1 LILSCHGDS
10 GIEKERSMYQKGS
23 IGLEEAQ
30 GAIQAMLEEV
40 KGHPEKYWQHGAM
53 AVVDER
59 GKLVAFAK
67 MDSPHQ
73 LPGDVA
79 IRKAWTAAICAQDN
93 HQADAMLKKGGALL
107 EEFCSGGTSI
117 PGGVTIFAPSEELS
131 PTDPGTAIPPFKT
144 TCIGAIGVGGV
155 GLPTEDLA
163 VARVGLEYI
172 RKKIWPETH

>member
-1 LILSCHGDS
+1 
-10 GIEKERSMYQKGS
+10 MYPKMS

-30 GAIQAMLEEV
+30 GAIQSMLAEV
-40 KGHPEKYWQHGAM
+40 RSHPEKYWQHGAM

-93 HQADAMLKKGGALL
+93 HQADAMLKRGGALL

-117 PGGVTIFAPSEELS
+117 PGGVAIFDLPEESL
-131 PTDPGTAIPPFKT
+131 PPDPGRATPPFKI

-155 GLPTEDLA
+155 GLPAEDLA
-163 VARVGLEYI
+163 VAKIGLEYV
-172 RKKIWPETH
+172 RKRLWPETM